1 MVVGF
6 RLIGMFT
13 VVSLALIFPLFY
25 YVPGNAST
33 LLSFGG
39 TTIGIIIV
47 GYVFTPKKTKH
58 KKASTLPD
66 HTSSAPI

>member
-1 MVVGF
+1 MF
-6 RLIGMFT
+6 RLIGLFT
-13 VVSLALIFPLFY
+13 VVSLAFIFPLFY

-39 TTIGIIIV
+39 TTIGFIIV
-47 GYVFTPKKTKH
+47 LYLFTPKKTKH
-58 KKASTLPD
+58 KKIFTLQD

>member
-1 MVVGF
+1 MF
-6 RLIGMFT
+6 RILGLFT
-13 VVSLALIFPLFY
+13 CVSLAFIFPLFY

-39 TTIGIIIV
+39 TTIGFIIIIIL
-47 GYVFTPKKTKH
+47 FTPRESKTQH
-58 KKASTLPD
+58 VSTLPD